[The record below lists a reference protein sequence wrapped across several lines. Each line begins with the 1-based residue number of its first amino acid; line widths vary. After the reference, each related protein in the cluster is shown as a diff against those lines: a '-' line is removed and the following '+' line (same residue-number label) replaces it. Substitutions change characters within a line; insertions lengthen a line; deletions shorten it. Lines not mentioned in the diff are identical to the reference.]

1 MTRRKS
7 RNAWLILGLVAVA
20 AVVVPI
26 IDGIVGDDGRR
37 PRTVLGRLP
46 EEWIDLRDNTL
57 YTLLYTLLFIALVG
71 SWVAAYF
78 VFNRATRRET
88 GTPFCDACNYSL
100 LALPEESVCPECGG
114 NKRTFFRRATAERR
128 FAAVAIVQA
137 LGVAGLLACLFSI
150 ASEHPGIH
158 VFHAAMTL
166 PVVLVALDRR
176 LTVAEAAFVAGLTL
190 FTISFCI
197 VLSVWEFTHSTDG
210 QAAIGLV
217 GASCSGWMFGGP
229 GYLAAAIAVFLYRR
243 QQAKRA

>member
-1 MTRRKS
+1 MARRSS
-7 RNAWLILGLVAVA
+7 RDAWLILGLVVVV

-26 IDGIVGDDGRR
+26 IDGVVGDRGDN
-37 PRTVLGRLP
+37 PREVFGRLP
-46 EEWIDLRDNTL
+46 EEWLILRDDA
-57 YTLLYTLLFIALVG
+57 LYTLLFIALLG
-71 SWVAAYF
+71 SWVAAHF

-100 LALPEESVCPECGG
+100 FALPVESVCPECGG
-114 NKRTFFRRATAERR
+114 AKRTFFRRAPTKHR

-137 LGVAGLLACLFSI
+137 LGVVGLLACLFSI
-150 ASEHPGIH
+150 AGEHPGILL
-158 VFHAAMTL
+158 FHAAMTL
-166 PVVLVALDRR
+166 PVVLVAMDRR
-176 LTVAEAAFVAGLTL
+176 LTVSEAAFVAGLTL